1 MSDFIAFVLD
11 LFPQSGNEDRAAA
24 LVLFV
29 AAVVCVVVMAGFVV
43 RHHREHWED

>member
-1 MSDFIAFVLD
+1 MSGLIAWLVD
-11 LFPQSGNEDRAAA
+11 LFPHTGNEDRAAA
-24 LVLFV
+24 LALFV